1 MAPHEIGALAPDS
14 LEELDAYWQKPTQSR
29 YIVSRRYD
37 WVWFLLPPLLAL
49 LLGVL
54 VSNSS
59 RPYQRFQLWG
69 DEVSWHKLLLG
80 ILIHAHLLAVV
91 FRSHANTSVFEKFPL
106 RFVLV
111 PAALCAAMN
120 LSLWIMVSCSVLAT
134 FWDVYHSGAQT
145 FGFARIYDHKA
156 GNDPRVG
163 RSLDFWLNQL
173 LYAGPILA
181 GVTLMAHLQTFQE
194 FEDLGDVFFL
204 YVPSFVQSKQSYLA
218 WAVVGGGTLFL
229 AYYVLA
235 YARLVAQGY
244 RISPLKVFL
253 VASTAAVSLYS
264 WGFNTWGEA
273 FLIMNVFHAVQY
285 LGLVWAHEHKSI
297 VAAFR
302 LTGRKHGKPLAL
314 CLFLGVVTL
323 YGYFVQVTSSE
334 VRVIWSITTTVAL
347 MHFWYDGFI
356 WSVRKGEI

>member
-1 MAPHEIGALAPDS
+1 MADQETHTLAHAS
-14 LEELDAYWQKPTQSR
+14 LDELDAYRRKPTQSA
-29 YIVSRRYD
+29 YIVSWRYD
-37 WVWFLLPPLLAL
+37 WLWFLLSPVLAL
-49 LLGVL
+49 VLGAL
-54 VSNSS
+54 VSNSA
-59 RPYQRFQLWG
+59 RPYQRFSFWG
-69 DEVSWHKLLLG
+69 DETSWHKLLLG

-91 FRSHANTSVFEKFPL
+91 FRSHANKTVFKTFPF

-111 PAALCAAMN
+111 PVALCAAMN

-145 FGFARIYDHKA
+145 FGFARIYDRKA

-163 RSLDFWLNQL
+163 RSLDFWMNQL

-181 GVTLMAHLQTFQE
+181 GVTLFAHLKAFQE
-194 FEDLGDVFFL
+194 FEDIGDVFFL
-204 YVPSFVQSKQSYLA
+204 YVPSFVQSKQAYLT
-218 WAVVGGGTLFL
+218 WAVVGGGALFL

-253 VASTAAVSLYS
+253 VASTAAVSIYS

-285 LGLVWAHEHKSI
+285 LGLVWAHEHRSI
-297 VAAFR
+297 IAVFR
-302 LTGRKHGKPLAL
+302 LTGRKLAAPIAL

-323 YGYFVQVTSSE
+323 YGYFVQATSSE
-334 VRVIWSITTTVAL
+334 VRVIWSLTTTVAL

-356 WSVRKGEI
+356 WSVRKGEV